1 LVILRHEI
9 VARWPDGKREFRGI
23 NLVVY
28 GSGEGAGYISA
39 MAKTVGYPAA
49 IAAKMVLDGEIQNT
63 GMVYPLTPEIY
74 RPMLNRLSA
83 EGITATEKIH
93 VLDNNN

>member
-1 LVILRHEI
+1 MRHEI
-9 VARWPDGKREFRGI
+9 TARWPDGKREFRGI

-28 GSGEGAGYISA
+28 GGQTDAGYVSA

-49 IAAKMVLDGEIQNT
+49 IAAKMVLDGEIQNL

-74 RPMLNRLSA
+74 RPMLNRLSM
-83 EGITATEKIH
+83 EGITATEKIQT
-93 VLDNNN
+93 LDKKEL